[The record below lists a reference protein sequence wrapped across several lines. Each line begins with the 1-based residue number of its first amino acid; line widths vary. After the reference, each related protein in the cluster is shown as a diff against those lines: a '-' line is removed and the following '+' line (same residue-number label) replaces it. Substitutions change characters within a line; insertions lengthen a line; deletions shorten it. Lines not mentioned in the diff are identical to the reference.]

1 MILEVLAIVTWDLSF
16 ILMIRATNT
25 TKTKQTNHKPLESHR
40 AETRETE
47 WMKPS
52 VTCEQAANQT
62 ERDGGHVTHGPRET
76 QPTSSCTSTEKNVQ
90 SQRPSVCQ
98 KLPSAHIPRS
108 WLKWTL
114 PFFSS
119 SVSTPLSVQA
129 QGVGVP
135 FPVSSL
141 CAEDG
146 KGHSLNN
153 RVSLIAAPEGRL
165 PLWDKRDI
173 PPAALPERINQTS

>member
-1 MILEVLAIVTWDLSF
+1 MGSVSSLWSEPPPIQQIQ
-16 ILMIRATNT
+16 
-25 TKTKQTNHKPLESHR
+25 TKHKPLESHR

-47 WMKPS
+47 RREPS

-62 ERDGGHVTHGPRET
+62 QRDGGQVTHGPR
-76 QPTSSCTSTEKNVQ
+76 SSTSTEKSVQ
-90 SQRPSVCQ
+90 SRRPSVCQ
-98 KLPSAHIPRS
+98 KRPSAHIPRS
-108 WLKWTL
+108 RLQWTL

-119 SVSTPLSVQA
+119 SVSTPRSAQP

-153 RVSLIAAPEGRL
+153 RMSLIAAPEGRL
-165 PLWDKRDI
+165 PLWDERDI